1 MKKNDF
7 ILKKFLM
14 NICFYNLK
22 KIVIE
27 VNNRQGDWYLV
38 LTKAICNHCP
48 QEISTSKALICQP
61 IVPAKTF

>member
-1 MKKNDF
+1 
-7 ILKKFLM
+7 M